1 MQGPQAGPQRKSRKA
16 DDGWSRES
24 PRKRTKH
31 SLCRESEL
39 GYQPFKGGLQS
50 KRGFDSKVR
59 IGGDAY
65 STLTPFP
72 LGPPSIRLSATVQM
86 ETSHGAGQSLFFSGT
101 CSHLTAGV
109 CCLLP
114 GMSFCPL
121 YPQSWASVSML
132 CESSLPRA
140 YESKGRAL
148 RGLHPQ
154 QHIPKNNPW
163 KHNGIEKCQHP
174 LVSPLTCLA
183 GAFEVKRLWRKLIL
197 LVKTK

>member
-132 CESSLPRA
+132 CESSLPQSLWKQGA
-140 YESKGRAL
+140 STTGSSSPAA
-148 RGLHPQ
+148 HPKEQ
-154 QHIPKNNPW
+154 
-163 KHNGIEKCQHP
+163 P
-174 LVSPLTCLA
+174 LET
-183 GAFEVKRLWRKLIL
+183 
-197 LVKTK
+197 